1 MTLREMIGQK
11 LVVGFPGTELDGE
24 FIRLVEE
31 YKVGNIILFRH
42 NIESEEQLAAL
53 CAELRRRIRAATG
66 AEPFITI
73 DQEGGVVTR
82 LPDDTTNPP
91 GAMAVAAA
99 GGEEN
104 AYEMGYLTGCRLRAL
119 GVDFDLAPVMDVN
132 SNPDNP
138 VIGVRSYG
146 DDPAAVARYATA
158 MMKGLTEGGV
168 YASLKHFPGHGDT
181 AVDSHIGLPCIDK
194 SLEELEQRELI
205 PFRAGI
211 AAGAPA
217 VMSTHILF
225 PQLEPG
231 GVPATMSRAIMT
243 DLLRGRLGFE
253 GLVISDCMEM
263 QAIATHYG
271 TVNGVLAAMN
281 AGVDLVFVSHTAALA
296 REAVV
301 KAEEALAEGR
311 MDRGQLEESARRILE
326 HKARCA
332 ALGPVHGTPGAAQ
345 CRAAVNELRQKS
357 VTAVQLPQGGLPA
370 LGETPL
376 FLGCPDYRSTLASS
390 AASGDF
396 TFAEEMCRLAGAG
409 QALVTPKD
417 PTDAEIEAITAK
429 AAGHSCLV
437 LGTYNG
443 HILKGQ
449 LALARALAATGLPM
463 ILVALRNPYDLAE
476 LPPHVAGLAAW
487 EYTPAM
493 FRALWPVLCGETP
506 PQGRLPLA
514 RLR

>member
-11 LVVGFPGTELDGE
+11 LVAGFPGPRLDEE
-24 FIRLVEE
+24 FIQLVRE

-53 CAELRRRIRAATG
+53 CGEVRRLVRAETG

-82 LPDDTTNPP
+82 LPDSETNLP
-91 GAMAVAAA
+91 GAMAIAAA

-104 AYEMGYLTGCRLRAL
+104 AYEMGRLTGRRLRAL

-132 SNPDNP
+132 CNPDNP

-158 MMKGLTEGGV
+158 MMKGLLAGGV

-181 AVDSHIGLPCIDK
+181 AVDSHIGLPCIDR

-205 PFRAGI
+205 PFKAGI

-271 TVNGVLAAMN
+271 TVNGVLAAMG

-296 REAVV
+296 KEAVLR
-301 KAEEALAEGR
+301 AEEAVAEGR
-311 MDRGQLEESARRILE
+311 LEREEIEESARRILE

-332 ALGPVHGTPGAAQ
+332 ALRPAAGGRREEEW
-345 CRAAVNELRQKS
+345 RAAVSTLRQKS
-357 VTAVQLPQGGLPA
+357 VTAVQLPGEGLPP

-396 TFAEEMCRLAGAG
+396 TFAEEMRKLAGRG
-409 QALVTPKD
+409 EALVTPKD
-417 PTDAEIEAITAK
+417 PTEAEIDAIAAK

-449 LALARALAATGLPM
+449 LGLARALAATGLPM
-463 ILVALRNPYDLAE
+463 IVVALRNPYDLAG
-476 LPPHVAGLAAW
+476 LPAHVAALAAW

-514 RLR
+514 RLQ

>member
-11 LVVGFPGTELDGE
+11 LVVGFPGPELDEE
-24 FIRLVEE
+24 FIQLVKE
-31 YKVGNIILFRH
+31 YKTGNIILFRH

-53 CAELRRRIRAATG
+53 CAQLRQLIRTETG

-82 LPDDTTNPP
+82 LPDDTTNIP
-91 GAMAVAAA
+91 GAMAIAAA

-119 GVDFDLAPVMDVN
+119 GVDFDLAPVMDIN
-132 SNPDNP
+132 CNPDNP

-146 DDPAAVARYATA
+146 DDPEIVTRYATA

-181 AVDSHIGLPCIDK
+181 AVDSHVGLPCIDK

-263 QAIATHYG
+263 QAIATHYS

-296 REAVV
+296 KEAVL

-311 MDRGQLEESARRILE
+311 MDLAQVEQSVKRILA

-332 ALGPVHGTPGAAQ
+332 ALRPVRGVPDTEE
-345 CRAAVNELRQKS
+345 CRAAVSGLRQKS
-357 VTAVQLPQGGLPA
+357 VAAVQLPQGGLPP
-370 LGETPL
+370 LGENPL

-396 TFAEEMCRLAGAG
+396 TFAEEMRKLAGVG
-409 QALVTPKD
+409 EALVTPKD
-417 PTDAEIEAITAK
+417 PTEGEIAAITAR

-449 LALARALAATGLPM
+449 LRLARALAATGLPM
-463 ILVALRNPYDLAE
+463 ILVALRNPYDLTN
-476 LPPHVAGLAAW
+476 LPPHVAALAAW

-493 FRALWPVLCGETP
+493 FRALWPVLCGNTP
-506 PQGRLPLA
+506 PQGRLPLT
-514 RLR
+514 RLQ